1 MAFTTEEE
9 EKVRAIISA
18 FENGKTINDLP
29 SAGDKNP
36 FDLICEVM
44 SSDGESMKANL
55 ASMLPY
61 LEEQVMYGAEFDLSV
76 QNCPVTRIGN
86 LDLHRTLPIH
96 KRIRGC
102 LLNDNGDVNE
112 YMNAKDWRGHTRDG
126 SKGQSMDE
134 IPTCY
139 FRLES
144 EGTILRPK
152 FSEYPLPGYMRIEQ
166 FYYGTYEASLQRS
179 TLKLASVVNSDP
191 DYRGGANQSDWD
203 GTYRSLLGR
212 PVTQISLTDCRNY
225 ARKRKPSTKEWNCNV
240 EFYRNILYWLFVVE
254 YATLDTQAPFNPELT
269 AEGFHQGGLGPGVTT
284 LDGSKWNNFNGYHP
298 FIPCGY
304 TDEFGNESGVKEFT
318 MPTEYDTNIKTVQV
332 PRYRGIENPFGHI
345 WEWTDGVLVRIQ
357 SEAAGG
363 RSKVYTTKNPE
374 YFNDSNTDN
383 MEYVGDEARTNGFVT
398 DIIGG
403 EKGVIIPSKVGG
415 SDTTYFRDY
424 HYTNIP
430 SSGEAIRGVLFGG
443 HAHSGSPAGFV
454 SADSANAPSSTSAY
468 IGSRL
473 YFIPE

>member
-1 MAFTTEEE
+1 MAFTSEEE
-9 EKVRAIISA
+9 SKIRAIIEA
-18 FENGKTINDLP
+18 FENGKRLTDLP
-29 SAGDKNP
+29 DVEGTNP
-36 FDLICEVM
+36 FELICEVLDT
-44 SSDGESMKANL
+44 DGESKKASL

-61 LEEQVMYGAEFDLSV
+61 LEEQVMYGVEFDLSV
-76 QNCPVTRIGN
+76 QSCPVTRIGN

-96 KRIRGC
+96 NRIKGC
-102 LLNDNGDVNE
+102 LLNDNGKVNE

-126 SKGQSMDE
+126 SRGQVMNEVPS
-134 IPTCY
+134 CY

-166 FYYGTYEASLQRS
+166 FYYGAYEASLQRS
-179 TLKLASVVNSDP
+179 TLKLASVVNSGP

-203 GTYRSLLGR
+203 DTYRSLLGR
-212 PVTQISLTDCRNY
+212 PVTQISLTNSRNY
-225 ARKRKPSTKEWNCNV
+225 ARNRKSSTKEWNCNIN
-240 EFYRNILYWLFVVE
+240 FYRNIIYWLFVVE
-254 YATLDTQAPFNPELT
+254 YATLDVQAPFNSELT
-269 AEGFHQGGLGPGVTT
+269 PEGFHQGGLGHGVTILNNT
-284 LDGSKWNNFNGYHP
+284 KWGNFNRYHP

-304 TDEFGNESGVKEFT
+304 TDEFGNGTGVKKFT
-318 MPTEYDTNIKTVQV
+318 MPTEYDSTPATVQV

-345 WEWTDGVLVRIQ
+345 WEWVDGILVRIQ

-363 RSKVYTTKNPE
+363 RSKVYTTENPE
-374 YFNDSNTDN
+374 YFNDSNTEN

-403 EKGVIIPSKVGG
+403 EKGEIIASKVGG

-430 SSGEAIRGVLFGG
+430 SSGEAVRGVHFGG
-443 HAHSGSPAGFV
+443 AARDGSSAGFV
-454 SADSANAPSSTSAY
+454 SAYSNAAPSASDAN

-473 YFIPE
+473 CFIPE